1 MLPESTGVSEGV
13 QVSEAVQ
20 VEGGGHVTNSVAAQ
34 TVMTLCNCSYVP
46 DARMLATVHH
56 GAAGGQVVISRAT
69 VEDIDREVTAGQAAE
84 QPGRAKEV
92 RREAGTD
99 VKKDVTCPKEE
110 TRKDVEGVATVGR
123 EEEEDG
129 GEEEG
134 DVGKNSTRKTVAER
148 MVEMVD
154 EAIQTDVSSAE
165 SDQLEMVKCTQGE
178 QEKMDSASEV
188 EMAKATA
195 EIKIPL
201 TDDHDEVKCLGETGV
216 KATAAVVSDIK
227 ATNSA
232 QGEVS
237 TTSKVASGLSA
248 LAEKITEKTGKLVKK
263 KSIDAATDGKI
274 NLPLLN
280 AGLTAAVPNQG
291 ILATHTDTQLS
302 HASVLEEPATTSAV
316 ATEPVVQTTKTAAAT
331 EAVLQELDTVT
342 HQAEVMMKEAADQ
355 KRTDDKTDTEHETSP
370 VVTKQP
376 AVVDETVVCDVI
388 AAPLSAVESA
398 TETQSADEIKPVA
411 APVRDDI
418 NRFDLMD
425 IVSDPGVGE
434 RRLRPAHRA
443 NSEPHLLRLRQPKR
457 PNLDELFCP
466 DSDAPAAQPP
476 ASPMIRSKY
485 PRRMRLSDLKVEQL
499 YPADSNTWK
508 ATPPRRMI
516 RHRKQSTEKPA
527 MSSGPASPTGTTE
540 SFDEMTNV
548 RQRTN
553 SDGSLMRPKSLQLM
567 PTHAA
572 DGSMGFVPI
581 GRGSGRRP
589 NLPVFDVL
597 GVNEPFSRDHL
608 FRRSPGPS
616 LHKPKMSPV
625 RRLKSAVELMADS
638 ARTRRTRSASTSR
651 LGRSSPSHS
660 FSLKVGDRSHRSA
673 RQSRKDAPSHSSSE
687 DLSEPQAATDT
698 TREGSH
704 RLSLPTEQMQPHHKL
719 SRESLVNQGQVRKLT
734 ETFTSG
740 RESARPPQG
749 RGLRGREVPHQGTVA
764 ERTDIFK
771 KRLSS
776 SSVESDISGLFPRR
790 RGVSLDRHRRREPA
804 DQSDRGRPRL
814 VVWTP
819 SKSGAVSSLC
829 KQAMLVDVQE
839 GKNVTED
846 SSSVPCTTRR
856 RSQQSEGRRGSDE
869 GSQTRSEGK
878 KSHKF
883 LEGAWLQ
890 KPKRFFKV
898 SK

>member
-1 MLPESTGVSEGV
+1 MSEGV
-13 QVSEAVQ
+13 QVSEAVP

-56 GAAGGQVVISRAT
+56 GATGGQVVISRAT
-69 VEDIDREVTAGQAAE
+69 VEDIDREVFAETVGQAAE
-84 QPGRAKEV
+84 QPGRAREV
-92 RREAGTD
+92 GGVVGTD
-99 VKKDVTCPKEE
+99 AKQDVRICPKEE
-110 TRKDVEGVATVGR
+110 TRKDVEGVATGGR
-123 EEEEDG
+123 EEEGEG

-134 DVGKNSTRKTVAER
+134 DVGENSPRKTVVER
-148 MVEMVD
+148 MVQMVD

-165 SDQLEMVKCTQGE
+165 SDQQEMVKCTQDE

-188 EMAKATA
+188 ETAKATA
-195 EIKIPL
+195 EIKMPL
-201 TDDHDEVKCLGETGV
+201 ADDHDEVKCLGETGV
-216 KATAAVVSDIK
+216 RATAVVVSDIK
-227 ATNSA
+227 ATNSP

-302 HASVLEEPATTSAV
+302 HAAVLEEPTTKSAV
-316 ATEPVVQTTKTAAAT
+316 ATEPVIQTTKTAAT
-331 EAVLQELDTVT
+331 EAVLQKLDTVT

-355 KRTDDKTDTEHETSP
+355 KTPVNKTVDDTEHETST

-376 AVVDETVVCDVI
+376 VVVDETVVCDVI
-388 AAPLSAVESA
+388 DTTLCAVESVA
-398 TETQSADEIKPVA
+398 ETQSADEVKPVA

-418 NRFDLMD
+418 NRFDVMD

-466 DSDAPAAQPP
+466 DSEAPAAQPP

-499 YPADSNTWK
+499 YPDSNTWK

-527 MSSGPASPTGTTE
+527 MSSGPASPTGTE
-540 SFDEMTNV
+540 SFGEMTNV

-567 PTHAA
+567 PTHAG

-597 GVNEPFSRDHL
+597 GVNEPFSRDHMY
-608 FRRSPGPS
+608 RRSPGPS

-660 FSLKVGDRSHRSA
+660 FSFSGSKVDDRSHRSA

-687 DLSEPQAATDT
+687 DLSEPQATTDT
-698 TREGSH
+698 TSH
-704 RLSLPTEQMQPHHKL
+704 RLSLPTEQMQSRHKL
-719 SRESLVNQGQVRKLT
+719 SRESLVSQGQVRKLT

-740 RESARPPQG
+740 RENTRAPQG
-749 RGLRGREVPHQGTVA
+749 RGLRGRDVPHQGTVA

-776 SSVESDISGLFPRR
+776 SSVESDVSVLFPRR
-790 RGVSLDRHRRREPA
+790 RGVSLDRHRRREPV

-829 KQAMLVDVQE
+829 KHAMLVDVQE
-839 GKNVTED
+839 GKKVTED
-846 SSSVPCTTRR
+846 SCTVPATRR
-856 RSQQSEGRRGSDE
+856 RSQQSEGRRGSDDS
-869 GSQTRSEGK
+869 SQTRSEGDRK